1 MRISKYAPLCDHLK
15 ESKEQFVTL
24 TFQEIEKIIGS
35 DLPPSA
41 REHDAWWD
49 NSHTQAKSG
58 WLAAGYNASVD
69 LNNETATFVK
79 ITDNKPRENKS
90 ASVIYWDAPFE
101 LLREPWSIATSVE
114 DEEDENEGIYN
125 DAIKIFEPAYTAA
138 DIEGLAKALTKFESI
153 KKYFP
158 DAHGYID
165 NIKQCIYETAKEKM
179 KSAKTVDEWSKLAD
193 VFNKIP
199 NFCQSNDLQRQ
210 CSDNAKYS
218 KGVNIFNSANEKK
231 DIDKLVEALE
241 IFKYIQN
248 YPDVQKYIEQI
259 KKSIYETAEE
269 KKNVAKTEYD
279 FKAVA
284 NIFDKIKGFNE
295 ADSLKQQC
303 LGEAERAKKKAIY
316 DKAQN
321 IFESADKKDVD
332 ELVES
337 LELFESIKDFPG
349 AQGYIDRI
357 KQCIYEQAKEQ
368 RNLKNWKKAAKMFGH
383 IKKYQ
388 DAKECLNNFSL
399 IIINNVR
406 SRDVCNIIKLLN
418 FGRLPTIDELKWICK
433 QKGSGIPDGVYWA
446 LSERYDVEKAR
457 GFRESTFFISSELKV
472 VFERDV
478 VRFPDGEL
486 FKSNSDRPRGLLLVK
501 KDIVTDL
508 ERKLCLNVSELKDLF
523 GEDLLEDLD
532 LEDLL
537 F

>member
-1 MRISKYAPLCDHLK
+1 MKISIYAPLCDYLK
-15 ESKEQFVTL
+15 ESKEQSVTL
-24 TFQEIEKIIGS
+24 AFHEIEKII
-35 DLPPSA
+35 DRPLPDYAS
-41 REHDAWWD
+41 EKSWWSNHD
-49 NSHTQAKSG
+49 SHSQAKSG

-69 LNNETATFVK
+69 LNNKTATFVK
-79 ITDNKPRENKS
+79 ITDNKPRKNKS

-101 LLREPWSIATSVE
+101 LSREPWSIATSVEDEE

-153 KKYFP
+153 KKFFP

-210 CSDNAKYS
+210 CSENAKYS
-218 KGVNIFNSANEKK
+218 KAVNIFNSANEKK

-248 YPDVQKYIEQI
+248 YPEVQKYIEQI
-259 KKSIYETAEE
+259 KKSIYETAKE

-321 IFESADKKDVD
+321 IFESAANKKDLG
-332 ELVES
+332 ELVKA
-337 LELFESIKDFPG
+337 LEIFKSIKDFLD
-349 AQGYIDRI
+349 AARYIEVINQDIYKNAETANFTTVCYKAWQPLHLNWIADNSYSHDFEDGIGKIVLKYSSATEICASAFENCENLKSITIPNSVIEIGERAFKDCPNLISVNIPESVI
-357 KQCIYEQAKEQ
+357 KIGEEAFEGCRSLTSTNIPESVDIGEYAFYGC
-368 RNLKNWKKAAKMFGH
+368 RNLHPG
-383 IKKYQ
+383 IKELLRRKYNYN
-388 DAKECLNNFSL
+388 DF
-399 IIINNVR
+399 
-406 SRDVCNIIKLLN
+406 
-418 FGRLPTIDELKWICK
+418 
-433 QKGSGIPDGVYWA
+433 
-446 LSERYDVEKAR
+446 
-457 GFRESTFFISSELKV
+457 
-472 VFERDV
+472 
-478 VRFPDGEL
+478 
-486 FKSNSDRPRGLLLVK
+486 
-501 KDIVTDL
+501 
-508 ERKLCLNVSELKDLF
+508 
-523 GEDLLEDLD
+523 
-532 LEDLL
+532 
-537 F
+537 